1 MLSHWVDCFVLL
13 NLAEK
18 IMVMAESPVEGNSGG
33 QEQIERLRI
42 SHFLVVALRAVIKYP
57 GKEHDLVLLC

>member
-1 MLSHWVDCFVLL
+1 
-13 NLAEK
+13 
-18 IMVMAESPVEGNSGG
+18 MVMAESPVEGNSGG

-57 GKEHDLVLLC
+57 GKEHDPVLLC